1 MAPSTS
7 MAHVQEKCAMRQSNK
22 RETLT
27 KASAAKGT
35 SSLMKS
41 IWLQRY
47 ALKDLLSIVD
57 ILK

>member
-1 MAPSTS
+1 